1 MTLQFDPNVIFASLL
16 QWVVLLIPS
25 LLGLWLL
32 VRDRRIESTPRT
44 LWAIVILLVP
54 VFGTVAFLLFQLFE
68 KLFGPK
74 PNS

>member
-1 MTLQFDPNVIFASLL
+1 MTLQFEPNMIFASLL
-16 QWVVLLIPS
+16 QWAVLLIPS

-32 VRDRRIESTPRT
+32 VRDRSIESTPRT

-54 VFGTVAFLLFQLFE
+54 IFGTAAFLLFQLFE